1 MREQASTTLKALNE
15 ARVALEA
22 EARGHLAT
30 QSQLLELH
38 QVLQKERE
46 FYVLEMQADRELK
59 VRLEA
64 TQAELASTRKVLD
77 EARFSK
83 DEQLAAVQRTH
94 ELQKQQLLHAAANA
108 REANLF
114 RYEPYSMTL
123 TLTLFR
129 DPNPNPYPFA
139 LTLTLTLTLSLS

>member
-1 MREQASTTLKALNE
+1 M
-15 ARVALEA
+15 
-22 EARGHLAT
+22 
-30 QSQLLELH
+30 
-38 QVLQKERE
+38 
-46 FYVLEMQADRELK
+46 
-59 VRLEA
+59 RLEA

-139 LTLTLTLTLSLS
+139 LTLTLTLTLSLSLSLEL

>member
-1 MREQASTTLKALNE
+1 MYLPISACSRCRRIASSRPHISLYLPCISAYLP
-15 ARVALEA
+15 
-22 EARGHLAT
+22 HI
-30 QSQLLELH
+30 S
-38 QVLQKERE
+38 
-46 FYVLEMQADRELK
+46 QADRELK

-129 DPNPNPYPFA
+129 DPNPIP
-139 LTLTLTLTLSLS
+139 